1 MMEIIYGEE
10 MGFGIRMREYQNIRR
25 SEMIRISGDQR

>member
-10 MGFGIRMREYQNIRR
+10 MGFGIRIREDQNIRR
-25 SEMIRISGDQR
+25 SEMILR

>member
-10 MGFGIRMREYQNIRR
+10 MGFGIRMREYQNIRI
-25 SEMIRISGDQR
+25 SEDQR